1 MEVQEYRTTIAT
13 KGLLPILIRVEHT
26 PDQLQVMLLIILQQV
41 LLYGLHAEV
50 TTLHLILPAQQE
62 PAITEFRTTHDHQLQ
77 VTTQAIQTEAAT
89 PETPIEVATL
99 LAIEQAVV
107 IRAGTAVIAAI
118 VTEHLLQDLHTHLHA
133 HQAPAEV
140 HTHLLLRLAR
150 EAHTV
155 IAQVAI
161 QEVVAIVTAA
171 LDLAL
176 EAVIVQDRAAVEV
189 LVVTVAALVA
199 EVQEAQVVDHVVA
212 VADLQEAEDNT

>member
-1 MEVQEYRTTIAT
+1 MEAQEYRTTIAT

-26 PDQLQVMLLIILQQV
+26 PDQLLVMLLIIQQQA
-41 LLYGLHAEV
+41 LLYALHAEV

-62 PAITEFRTTHDHQLQ
+62 PAITEFRTTHDHQLR
-77 VTTQAIQTEAAT
+77 VTTQVIQTEAAT

-99 LAIEQAVV
+99 LATEQAVV
-107 IRAGTAVIAAI
+107 IRAGTAVVA
-118 VTEHLLQDLHTHLHA
+118 TEHLLQDLHTHLLV

-140 HTHLLLRLAR
+140 LIPLLPRLAQ

-155 IAQVAI
+155 IALVAI
-161 QEVVAIVTAA
+161 QEVVAIVTAT
-171 LDLAL
+171 LDLAQ

-199 EVQEAQVVDHVVA
+199 EVQEVQVVDHA
-212 VADLQEAEDNT
+212 VAAEDQLEAEDNT